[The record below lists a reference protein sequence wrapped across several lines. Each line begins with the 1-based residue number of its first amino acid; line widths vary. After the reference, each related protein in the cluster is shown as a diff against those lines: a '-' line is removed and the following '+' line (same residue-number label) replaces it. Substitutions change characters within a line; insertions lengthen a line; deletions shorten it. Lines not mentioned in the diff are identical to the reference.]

1 MDILEAK
8 LAVIKA
14 GKMLVENGLIQRT
27 WGNVSCRIDDNHF
40 VITPS
45 GKGYLTLT
53 PEDIVIVTINDLSYD
68 GDVKPSSEKGIHA
81 QCYALRPDVNFVI
94 HTHQTYASI
103 VGLSGLD
110 INNITGKSA
119 EIIGTDVPIA
129 SYGLPGTG
137 KLKKGVVAALK
148 RSDSKAVLMIHHG
161 ALCVGTDLDD
171 AFAVANELEEV
182 SKAAL
187 LERYRELTGKTVDS
201 FNSLS
206 EYVANNLM
214 TSTSTVEYDAYNST
228 REYGAIRMTPVNG
241 GESIMID
248 IASGEPVDK
257 TADCPETAVLHSAIY
272 KKREDVNAVIH
283 TKEEDVLSV
292 SKIGKTI
299 RPFLDD
305 FAQIAGITVKNVD
318 YSPNNSLKTAK
329 AVTKALKSRDAVLLK
344 NNGAVCVGANEDE
357 ANAVKLVTEK
367 GCKAAVAANIYGT
380 DNKPINLLESALMRI
395 VYKTKYSKKSK

>member
-1 MDILEAK
+1 MDILQAK
-8 LAVIKA
+8 LSVIQA

-27 WGNVSCRIDDNHF
+27 WGNVSCRIDEKHF
-40 VITPS
+40 AITPS

-53 PEDIVIVTINDLSYD
+53 PEDIVIVTISDLSYD

-81 QCYALRPDVNFVI
+81 QCYALRSDVNFVI
-94 HTHQTYASI
+94 HTHQTYASL
-103 VGLSGLD
+103 VGLSGMD
-110 INNITGKSA
+110 INSIEGKSA

-182 SKAAL
+182 SKAVL
-187 LERYRELTGKTVDS
+187 FERYRELTGKTVDNY
-201 FNSLS
+201 NSLS

-214 TSTSTVEYDAYNST
+214 KATSSVELEAYNSV
-228 REYGAIRMTPVNG
+228 REYGVLTMTPVNG
-241 GESIMID
+241 GESVMID
-248 IASGEPVDK
+248 IASGEPLEENGEYPD
-257 TADCPETAVLHSAIY
+257 TAPLHSRIY
-272 KKREDVNAVIH
+272 KTRKDVNAIVH
-283 TKEEDVLSV
+283 TKEEDTVSV

-299 RPFLDD
+299 KPFLDD

-318 YSPNNSLKTAK
+318 YNPNNTRKSAK
-329 AVTKALKSRDAVLLK
+329 AVAKKLRSRDAVLLK
-344 NNGAVCVGANEDE
+344 NNGAICVGANEDE

-367 GCKAAVAANIYGT
+367 GCKSFVAANIYGK
-380 DNKPINLLESALMRI
+380 DKKPINVVESTLMRFI
-395 VYKTKYSKKSK
+395 YKTKYSKKSK

>member
-1 MDILEAK
+1 MDILKAK
-8 LAVIKA
+8 EIVVEA
-14 GKMLVENGLIQRT
+14 GKQLVSTGLIART
-27 WGNVSCRIDDNHF
+27 WGNVSCRVDDEYF

-94 HTHQTYASI
+94 HTHQTYASL

-110 INNITGKSA
+110 INNIEGKSA
-119 EIIGTDVPIA
+119 EIIGSDVPIA

-187 LERYRELTGKTVDS
+187 LERYRELTGKTVDN

-214 TSTSTVEYDAYNST
+214 TSTSAVEYDAYNST
-228 REYGAIRMTPVNG
+228 REYGAIKMTPVNG
-241 GESIMID
+241 GESVMID
-248 IASGEPVDK
+248 LVSGEPVDR
-257 TADCPETAVLHSAIY
+257 TADCPDTAALHSAIY
-272 KKREDVNAVIH
+272 QKREDVNAVIH
-283 TKEEDVLSV
+283 TKEEDILSV

-305 FAQIAGITVKNVD
+305 FAQIAGITVKTVE
-318 YSPNNSLKTAK
+318 YSPSNTLKSSK
-329 AVTKALKSRDAVLLK
+329 AVAKALKSRDAVLLK

>member
-53 PEDIVIVTINDLSYD
+53 PDDIVIVTINDLSYD

-81 QCYALRPDVNFVI
+81 QCYALRSDVNFVI
-94 HTHQTYASI
+94 HTHQTFASI

-214 TSTSTVEYDAYNST
+214 TSTSTVEYEAYNST

-241 GESIMID
+241 GESVMID

-318 YSPNNSLKTAK
+318 YSPNNTIKSSK

-344 NNGAVCVGANEDE
+344 NNGAVCVGADEDE

-367 GCKAAVAANIYGT
+367 GCKAMVAANIYGT
-380 DNKPINLLESALMRI
+380 DNKPINLIESALMRI
-395 VYKTKYSKKSK
+395 IYKTKYSKKSK